1 MASIAGLCWTAA
13 EDLFRDLDLDELY
26 TRQIA
31 ALDLRDNRDYPYAVV
46 IFTGKITLGI
56 SLGTTICQ
64 DLGTGTLA
72 RHSRRSRDG
81 KTLVSGRSAK
91 ESSE

>member
-13 EDLFRDLDLDELY
+13 EELFRDLDLDELY
-26 TRQIA
+26 MRQIA

-56 SLGTTICQ
+56 SLGTALAN
-64 DLGTGTLA
+64 DLRTRGLSG
-72 RHSRRSRDG
+72 HSRRPREG
-81 KTLVSGRSAK
+81 ETLLPGRPAK
-91 ESSE
+91 ESAE

>member
-26 TRQIA
+26 MRQIA

-46 IFTGKITLGI
+46 IFTGKITLRI
-56 SLGTTICQ
+56 SLGTT
-64 DLGTGTLA
+64 LA
-72 RHSRRSRDG
+72 RDQRTGALSGHSRRSLDG
-81 KTLVSGRSAK
+81 KKLLSGRPAK